1 MLWMRW
7 KLLAGGLAVSLGG
20 LAALAGP
27 CTRTDN
33 SKGSA
38 PGSAASAPA
47 PRPLESAQ
55 HAEAKGTVSSSEA
68 TAPPALAASESVP
81 LPPVGGPARAPASSG
96 PAPDGP
102 PPPASI
108 PAAPGSIPPASASN
122 SAAGPEGEAISVPAP
137 PAIAMPIPAPP
148 AGLTP
153 VPAPSAS
160 VASPTQAVQPVL
172 PEVPPPAAVGS
183 SASSSGVSSHG
194 ERTGPA
200 TPMTPP
206 APPALPEAAPS
217 PAAVPP
223 AAVQPAVPVPS
234 APPAVEK
241 PVVHRE
247 AAALPQLAQVS
258 QRFRVLLRV
267 GEGEP
272 AFEVRCGDDL
282 MLKVVCERVD
292 VKSAAEP
299 GEGLASVKAMGRVR
313 FVGFGAEGT
322 CEELSFLAGDGS
334 VQLQGRVVVRVK
346 DKLGRVESELS
357 GESLRYRIDPA
368 AMGGVLRP

>member
-1 MLWMRW
+1 
-7 KLLAGGLAVSLGG
+7 
-20 LAALAGP
+20 
-27 CTRTDN
+27 
-33 SKGSA
+33 
-38 PGSAASAPA
+38 
-47 PRPLESAQ
+47 
-55 HAEAKGTVSSSEA
+55 
-68 TAPPALAASESVP
+68 
-81 LPPVGGPARAPASSG
+81 
-96 PAPDGP
+96 
-102 PPPASI
+102 
-108 PAAPGSIPPASASN
+108 
-122 SAAGPEGEAISVPAP
+122 
-137 PAIAMPIPAPP
+137 
-148 AGLTP
+148 
-153 VPAPSAS
+153 
-160 VASPTQAVQPVL
+160 
-172 PEVPPPAAVGS
+172 
-183 SASSSGVSSHG
+183 
-194 ERTGPA
+194 
-200 TPMTPP
+200 
-206 APPALPEAAPS
+206 
-217 PAAVPP
+217 
-223 AAVQPAVPVPS
+223 
-234 APPAVEK
+234 VEK